1 MKKLLVL
8 LLSSAGSY
16 FGWWV
21 GAPIGLFGSFVLSMV
36 GLGVGMWYGARLAA
50 RLEG

>member
-16 FGWWV
+16 FGWWL

-36 GLGVGMWYGARLAA
+36 GLGIGMWYGARLAA
-50 RLEG
+50 RFEG